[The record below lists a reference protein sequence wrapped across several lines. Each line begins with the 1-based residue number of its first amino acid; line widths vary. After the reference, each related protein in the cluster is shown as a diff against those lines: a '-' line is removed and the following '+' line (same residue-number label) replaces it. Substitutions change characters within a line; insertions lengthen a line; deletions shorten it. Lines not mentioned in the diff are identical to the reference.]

1 MEKTTWTTYNRG
13 TANAN
18 LEYKRAQRDAFIDQ
32 HGIFIDIVIPLVKN
46 VDTYGDLVYATNSEV
61 TTVRSSVIP
70 KYAQWRMLID
80 VVGLSVEN
88 PIPLEI
94 IVRSD
99 FDYPRGT
106 KLIIP
111 VDDQVK
117 EWKVLSSSVNH
128 LDYTHDKI
136 VKVVPWRF
144 VEVIEEQKVD
154 VNVSQTTETDKLKQ
168 GFNFNA
174 ES

>member
-1 MEKTTWTTYNRG
+1 MIEKDTWVTYNRS
-13 TANAN
+13 TANSN

-32 HGIFIDIVIPLVKN
+32 NGIFIDIVVPLIKN

-61 TTVRSSVIP
+61 ETVRSSVIP
-70 KYAQWRMLID
+70 KYQQWKMLID
-80 VVGLSVEN
+80 IVGLSIEN
-88 PIPLEI
+88 PIPMDI

-106 KLIIP
+106 KLLIP
-111 VDDQVK
+111 VDDNIR

-144 VEVIEEQKVD
+144 VDDIEEEKVEL
-154 VNVSQTTETDKLKQ
+154 NVTETAEENKTAQ
-168 GFNFNA
+168 GYEF
-174 ES
+174 

>member
-1 MEKTTWTTYNRG
+1 MEKKSWVTYNRG

-18 LEYKRAQRDAFIDQ
+18 LDYKRQQRDAFIDQ

-46 VDTYGDLVYATNSEV
+46 IDAYGDLVYATNSDV

-70 KYAQWRMLID
+70 KYSQWRMLID
-80 VVGLSVEN
+80 VVGLSIEN

-111 VDDQVK
+111 IDDEVK

-144 VEVIEEQKVD
+144 IETIEENKVELD
-154 VNVSQTTETDKLKQ
+154 VDETAEADKLIQ
-168 GFNFNA
+168 GYNFNV

>member
-1 MEKTTWTTYNRG
+1 MIEKDTWVTYNRS
-13 TANAN
+13 TANSN

-32 HGIFIDIVIPLVKN
+32 NGIFIDIVVPLVKN
-46 VDTYGDLVYATNSEV
+46 VDTYGDLVYATNAEV
-61 TTVRSSVIP
+61 ETVRSSVIP
-70 KYAQWRMLID
+70 KYQQWKMLID
-80 VVGLSVEN
+80 IVGLSIEN
-88 PIPLEI
+88 PIPMDI

-106 KLIIP
+106 KLLIP
-111 VDDQVK
+111 VDDNIR

-144 VEVIEEQKVD
+144 VDNIEEEKVEL
-154 VNVSQTTETDKLKQ
+154 NVTETAEENKTAQ
-168 GFNFNA
+168 GYEF
-174 ES
+174 

>member
-1 MEKTTWTTYNRG
+1 MTVEKATWVTYNRD
-13 TANAN
+13 TANQN

-32 HGIFIDIVIPLVKN
+32 QGIFIDIVVPLVKN
-46 VDTYGDLVYATNSEV
+46 VDAYGDLVYATNSDV
-61 TTVRSSVIP
+61 QLVRSSVIP
-70 KYAQWRMLID
+70 KYSQWKMLID
-80 VVGLSVEN
+80 IVGLSNEN
-88 PIPLEI
+88 PIPMDI

-111 VDDQVK
+111 VDDDYR

-136 VKVVPWRF
+136 VKVVPWRYITD
-144 VEVIEEQKVD
+144 VEEEKVELD
-154 VNVSQTTETDKLKQ
+154 VTRVADMNKTAQ
-168 GFNFNA
+168 GYEFD
-174 ES
+174 

>member
-1 MEKTTWTTYNRG
+1 MEKKSWVTYNRD
-13 TANAN
+13 TANSV
-18 LEYKRAQRDAFIDQ
+18 LDYKRQQRDAFIDQ

-70 KYAQWRMLID
+70 KYSQWRMLID
-80 VVGLSVEN
+80 IVGLSVEN

-111 VDDQVK
+111 IDDQVK
-117 EWKVLSSSVNH
+117 EWKVLSSNVSH

-144 VEVIEEQKVD
+144 VEEIEEEKVD
-154 VNVSQTTETDKLKQ
+154 YDVPQVTEENKFAQ
-168 GFNFNA
+168 GFNFN
-174 ES
+174 ENS